1 MELILYLYAL
11 PYDPKNPL
19 WCFDERPCQ
28 LLGDT
33 LVPIPMKPGKK
44 WRYDHHYE
52 RKGVCNILIA
62 FQPHT
67 GQRVV
72 QVRRQRRAKEYAE
85 FMVELKTVHN
95 PEADTLQIVQD
106 NLNTHY
112 PSSFYTILPPAQALA
127 MAHVFDMHYTPKNA
141 SWLNMVEI
149 ELSVIARQCL
159 DRRLDS
165 MELLEREVLTLVKER
180 NEKSMTVDWQFTPEL
195 ARTKFARFYPDL
207 AADST

>member
-1 MELILYLYAL
+1 MHSVFLYAL
-11 PYDPKNPL
+11 PYDPKRPL

-72 QVRRQRRAKEYAE
+72 QVRPQRRAKEYAE

-95 PEADTLQIVQD
+95 PDAETLQIVQD
-106 NLNTHY
+106 NLNTHNR
-112 PSSFYTILPPAQALA
+112 PVHFILFCHRPKPLA
-127 MAHVFDMHYTPKNA
+127 MAEF
-141 SWLNMVEI
+141 I
-149 ELSVIARQCL
+149 
-159 DRRLDS
+159 
-165 MELLEREVLTLVKER
+165 R
-180 NEKSMTVDWQFTPEL
+180 NELHSQKMPVGSIWLKLNSRSLLVNV
-195 ARTKFARFYPDL
+195 
-207 AADST
+207 STAG

>member
-1 MELILYLYAL
+1 MERILYLYAL
-11 PYDPKNPL
+11 PYDPKRPL
-19 WCFDERPCQ
+19 WCYDERPCQ

-33 LVPIPMKPGKK
+33 LVPIPMEPGKK

-72 QVRRQRRAKEYAE
+72 QVRPRRRAKEYAE

-106 NLNTHY
+106 NLNTHS
-112 PSSFYTILPPAQALA
+112 PSSFYTILPPDQALA
-127 MAHVFDMHYTPKNA
+127 MGNLFEMNYTPTNG

-149 ELSVIARQCL
+149 ELSVIVRQGLAR
-159 DRRLDS
+159 RIDS
-165 MELLEREVLTLVKER
+165 IQLLEREVLTLVDQR
-180 NEKSMTVDWQFTPEL
+180 NREAMTVNWQFTPEL
-195 ARTKFARFYPDL
+195 ARTKFERFYPDL
-207 AADST
+207 DLDLP